1 MPVINSIAASKTEIA
16 ACRHDLHKNPQTKY
30 EEVFAS
36 GLVAK
41 KLKEWGI
48 TFHQGLAVTGIVATI
63 AGQKCDSGKSI
74 GLRADM
80 DALDIVEQ
88 SGVPHQ
94 SCNHGKM
101 HACGHDGHVAGLL
114 AAAKYLNETRNF
126 NGTVQLI
133 FQPAEEGGCG
143 AHRMIEEGLF
153 EKFPCDYVFG
163 VHNWPYG
170 PLGTAGTRVGALLAS
185 VDEFNIT
192 ITAKGGHA
200 AMPHA
205 VIDPTVIAAHIVMAL
220 QTIVSR
226 NVNPIDTAVVSV
238 TNLNSG
244 TGAFNIIPNTA
255 TMTGTVRTFSNDTRH
270 FVKKRMEEIIPQI
283 AAAYGATAEMEYD
296 FSNDPT
302 VNTEDG
308 VEMAVAALSEVLG
321 SENINANCE
330 PTMGGED
337 FGAYLTKKPGAFV
350 FLGQGVAGDKKSPHS
365 YGLHSPFYDF
375 NDDVIPIAASFFAK
389 LVENYM
395 PLKK

>member
-1 MPVINSIAASKTEIA
+1 MPVINSIAASKEEIA
-16 ACRHDLHKNPQTKY
+16 GYRHDLHKNPQTKY
-30 EEVFAS
+30 EEKFAS

-41 KLKEWGI
+41 KLKEWSIPFEQGI
-48 TFHQGLAVTGIVATI
+48 AVTGIVATI
-63 AGQKCDSGKSI
+63 RGQKSDSGKSI

-80 DALDIVEQ
+80 DALEIVEQ

-101 HACGHDGHVAGLL
+101 HACGHDGHVAGLM

-133 FQPAEEGGCG
+133 FQPAEEGGLG
-143 AHRMIEEGLF
+143 AHRMIKEGLF

-163 VHNWPYG
+163 VHNWPYE
-170 PLGTAGTRVGALLAS
+170 PLGTAGTCVGPMLAS
-185 VDEFNIT
+185 VDEFRIT
-192 ITAKGGHA
+192 ITGKGGHA
-200 AMPHA
+200 AMPHQ
-205 VIDPTVIAAHIVMAL
+205 VIDPAVVAANIVIAL

-226 NVNPIDTAVVSV
+226 NVKPIDTAVVSI
-238 TNLNSG
+238 TNLNVG
-244 TGAFNIIPNTA
+244 TGAFNIIANTA
-255 TMTGTVRTFSNDTRH
+255 EMTGTVRTYSNETRH
-270 FVKKRMEEIIPQI
+270 FVKKRIDEVIEKI

-308 VEMAVAALSEVLG
+308 VAMAVAALSDVLG
-321 SENINANCE
+321 ANNVNAKCE

-350 FLGQGVAGDKKSPHS
+350 FLGQGVAGNAKSPHS
-365 YGLHSPFYDF
+365 HGLHSPFYDF
-375 NDDVIPIAASFFAK
+375 NDDVIPIAASFFAR